1 MRRLAAVVAV
11 ALAAT
16 ACSASPAPS
25 PSPSSK
31 PGPDPMDRFTT
42 QQLAWGPCAA
52 YGQDDFE
59 KQAYADKSLE
69 CASLTV
75 PLDYAKPTG
84 ETVTVGLLRHRATDA
99 AKRVGALVVDPGGP
113 GGSGMMAAASLV
125 KPAGDLAKE
134 FDFVGFDP
142 RGVHASRPRI
152 TCRSDAE
159 QDADRS
165 SDIESDNS
173 PAGVEK
179 QLAEAKSY
187 GASCVAHTGAEFLAH
202 VGTREVVQD
211 LDVLRAALGEPK
223 LTYLGY
229 SYGTQIGSAYAEAY
243 PARVRAMVL
252 DGAIDPA
259 QDLPR
264 SLITQTAGFQD
275 AFTEFAKWCAPR
287 SGCPLQGDATAAFQ
301 RLVRPLVAKPVPARG
316 GRKLSFEDAITG
328 VTAALYSRQRWGYLA
343 TGLQQ
348 LSQGQGGN
356 LLDLA
361 DSYYERDQQ
370 GHYSGEIDAYFAVR
384 CVDFARVTDRAAID
398 SAHAQMV
405 AGAPFLAGG
414 TPDTSELDICSSWPV
429 PPTSRAHQPAPPRGL
444 PKVLVVSTTHD
455 PATPYQQG
463 VDLAKDLGAAL
474 LTFEGT
480 QHTAFLSGSACVDKA
495 VGDYLR
501 AGTAVDARCA

>member
-1 MRRLAAVVAV
+1 MRRLAAVVAA

-16 ACSASPAPS
+16 ACSASPPS
-25 PSPSSK
+25 PK
-31 PGPDPMDRFTT
+31 PGPGPLDRFTT
-42 QQLAWGPCAA
+42 QRLAWGACTP
-52 YGQDDFE
+52 YGQNDFE
-59 KQAYADKSLE
+59 KQTYADNALE

-75 PLDYAKPTG
+75 PLDYSKPTG

-125 KPAGDLAKE
+125 QPAGELAKE
-134 FDFVGFDP
+134 FDLVGFDP

-152 TCRSDAE
+152 TCRSDAD
-159 QDADRS
+159 QDADRA

-173 PAGVEK
+173 PAGVAK
-179 QLAEAKSY
+179 QLAEAKDY
-187 GASCVAHTGAEFLAH
+187 GAACVGHTGAEFLEH

-243 PARVRAMVL
+243 PTRVRAMVL

-259 QDLPR
+259 LDLPR
-264 SLITQTAGFQD
+264 ALITQTVGFQD

-287 SGCPLQGDATAAFQ
+287 PGCPLQGDPTAAFQ
-301 RLVRPLVAKPVPARG
+301 RLARPLVAKPVPARG
-316 GRKLSFEDAITG
+316 ARKLSFEDAITG
-328 VTAALYSRQRWGYLA
+328 TSAALYSRQRWDYLA
-343 TGLQQ
+343 AG
-348 LSQGQGGN
+348 LSQLEHDQGGN

-361 DSYYERDQQ
+361 DSYYERDRQ
-370 GHYSGEIDAYFAVR
+370 GHYGGEIDAYFAVR

-398 SAHAQMV
+398 AAHRQML

-414 TPDTSELDICSSWPV
+414 TPDTSELDICSNWPV
-429 PPTSRAHQPAPPRGL
+429 PPTSRAHRPAAPRGL

-501 AGTAVDARCA
+501 TGIAAGTRCT

>member
-1 MRRLAAVVAV
+1 MRRLAAVAAV

-16 ACSASPAPS
+16 ACSASPAPA
-25 PSPSSK
+25 PSPTS
-31 PGPDPMDRFTT
+31 GPDALDRFTT
-42 QQLAWGPCAA
+42 QQLAWGACAP
-52 YGQDDFE
+52 YGQNDFE

-84 ETVTVGLLRHRATDA
+84 DTVTVGLLRHRATDA

-113 GGSGMMAAASLV
+113 GGSGMMSAASLV

-165 SDIESDNS
+165 SDIESDSS

-179 QLAEAKSY
+179 QLAEAKAY
-187 GASCVAHTGAEFLAH
+187 GAACAAHTGAEFLEH
-202 VGTREVVQD
+202 VGTREVVRD

-243 PARVRAMVL
+243 PTRVRAMVL

-259 QDLPR
+259 LDLPR
-264 SLITQTAGFQD
+264 ALTTQMAGFQD
-275 AFTEFAKWCAPR
+275 AFAEFAKWCAPR

-316 GRKLSFEDAITG
+316 ARKLSFEDAITG
-328 VTAALYSRQRWGYLA
+328 TSAALYSRQRWDYLA
-343 TGLQQ
+343 TGLRQ
-348 LSQGQGGN
+348 LAQGQGGN

-370 GHYSGEIDAYFAVR
+370 GHYGGEIDAYFAVR
-384 CVDFARVTDRAAID
+384 CVDFARVADRAAID
-398 SAHAQMV
+398 AAHRQML

-414 TPDTSELDICSSWPV
+414 TPDTSELDICSNWPV

-501 AGTAVDARCA
+501 TGTAADARCA